1 MTVEEIF
8 NLPNKR
14 LRSGKRQIPA
24 LRPRV
29 ESVTCRLCV
38 AVAELNFSRTKCGIA
53 LRVNASAPSERFER
67 QLTTSVYCVPDVAA
81 GAEIS
86 SEVPFIALVSKRA
99 HFAPKLLVTLRGLGI
114 GVSIAING
122 YVNLRSGAA
131 GA

>member
-8 NLPNKR
+8 NFPNKR

-24 LRPRV
+24 LRARV

-38 AVAELNFSRTKCGIA
+38 AVAELNFSRAKCGIA

-86 SEVPFIALVSKRA
+86 SEVPFVALVSKRA
-99 HFAPKLLVTLRGLGI
+99 HFAPELLVTLRRLSV
-114 GVSIAING
+114 GVAVAVDVYI
-122 YVNLRSGAA
+122 NLRRGAA
-131 GA
+131 